1 MNSTQ
6 LLMYPIMN
14 CTQFYHY
21 KILLSDLIINETTE
35 NYINRSILE
44 VYFELPN
51 NIAKS
56 IILWNNNAHTMK
68 CEVVFKLAFTF
79 VVLTYELFA
88 VLAAVS
94 WSCINS
100 SYLSCFHLVYNDS
113 SDVCPCFPNVLSLFL
128 WLMYR

>member
-6 LLMYPIMN
+6 LIMYPIMN

-35 NYINRSILE
+35 NYINKSILE
-44 VYFELPN
+44 VYFELPG

-56 IILWNNNAHTMK
+56 IILWNKNAHTMK
-68 CEVVFKLAFTF
+68 FEVVFILAFTF
-79 VVLTYELFA
+79 VVLTHELFA
-88 VLAAVS
+88 VLAAVP
-94 WSCINS
+94 WSGINS

>member
-56 IILWNNNAHTMK
+56 IIL
-68 CEVVFKLAFTF
+68 
-79 VVLTYELFA
+79 
-88 VLAAVS
+88 
-94 WSCINS
+94 
-100 SYLSCFHLVYNDS
+100 
-113 SDVCPCFPNVLSLFL
+113 
-128 WLMYR
+128 